1 MPTDHAAHARD
12 ADFTQTIDGQPI
24 ASRFEDVID
33 PSTGA
38 AFQRSPV
45 ATPEELDQAVA
56 AARRAQPAWEALGW
70 DERERLLTAFADAV
84 ERERDW
90 LATLQTM
97 EQGMPLSS
105 SNLFVAGLAPRIR
118 AIAASRAVDRVLI
131 DEPGRRVTE
140 RWHALGV
147 VAAIAPWNGP
157 LLLGTIKIATALIA
171 GNTVVLKPSELT
183 PLGTLELGRIA
194 RGILPDGVLNIIGG
208 GGAIGSAMVAHPGFD
223 KISFTGSTRTGLA
236 IAQKS
241 AEYLR
246 PVILELG
253 GNDAAILLP
262 DGSVDALVTAA
273 GQLAFGNNGQFCAAV
288 KRVYVP
294 TDKVEDVGHRLAEIA
309 SRHILGPGL
318 APGVTMGPIQNKAQF
333 EKVCAIVEDA
343 RNAGGRVLTGGAPLE
358 RAGYFF
364 PPTVFVGLSDGTRLV
379 DEEQFGPVIPVI
391 GYDDLDAVIAR
402 INAGPYG
409 LTTSIW
415 TENLEEGERIA
426 ARIEVGSAAINRHAA
441 FDQAIPFPMIK
452 QSGVGI
458 DYADHGIK
466 GTMRMQ
472 VITTCPALQGDAGV
486 KGGNTRIEVRA

>member
-1 MPTDHAAHARD
+1 MSTDHVARARA
-12 ADFTQTIDGQPI
+12 ADFTQTIDGQPV
-24 ASRFEDVID
+24 ASQFEDVID
-33 PSTGA
+33 PSVGTP
-38 AFQRSPV
+38 FQRSPV
-45 ATPEELDQAVA
+45 ATPDELDAAVA
-56 AARRAQPAWEALGW
+56 AARRAQSAWQALGW
-70 DERERLLTAFADAV
+70 DERERRLGAFADTV
-84 ERERDW
+84 ERERTW

-97 EQGMPLSS
+97 EQGMPLSFS
-105 SNLFVAGLAPRIR
+105 DLFVSGLAPRIR

-131 DEPGRRVTE
+131 DQPGRKVTE
-140 RWHALGV
+140 RWHPLGV

-171 GNTVVLKPSELT
+171 GNTVVIKPSELT

-194 RGILPDGVLNIIGG
+194 RGILPDGVFNVVGG
-208 GGAIGSAMVAHPGFD
+208 GGAVGSAMVAHPGFD
-223 KISFTGSTRTGLA
+223 KVSFTGSTRTGLA

-241 AEYLR
+241 AEFLR

-253 GNDAAILLP
+253 GNDAAVLLP
-262 DGSVDALVTAA
+262 DGSVDALVTAV

-294 TDKVEDVGHRLAEIA
+294 TDKVEDVGRRLAEIA
-309 SRHILGPGL
+309 SRHVLGPGL
-318 APGVTMGPIQNKAQF
+318 EPGVTMGPIQNKAQF

-343 RNAGGRVLTGGAPLE
+343 RQAGGRVLAGGAPLD
-358 RAGYFF
+358 RPGYFF
-364 PPTVFVGLSDGTRLV
+364 PPTVFTGLGDGTRLV
-379 DEEQFGPVIPVI
+379 DEEQFGPVIPVV
-391 GYDDLDAVIAR
+391 GYDDLDTVIAR

-415 TENLEEGERIA
+415 TENLDEGERIA

-441 FDQAIPFPMIK
+441 FDQAVPFPMIK
-452 QSGVGI
+452 QSGMGI

-472 VITTCPALQGDAGV
+472 VITTCPAP
-486 KGGNTRIEVRA
+486 